1 MDEKDLIH
9 AVALECG
16 LSMIQTDKVLNSL
29 ASNIQ
34 IALKNQGSVTLKGLG
49 TFTTSVQSKIAE
61 SNSITGETIRYS
73 NTHVP
78 EFQPVK
84 ELLTLVEDRLS
95 LD

>member
-61 SNSITGETIRYS
+61 SNPMTGETIRYS
-73 NTHVP
+73 ITHVP

-84 ELLTLVEDRLS
+84 EMLTPVEDRLS

>member
-9 AVALECG
+9 AVAME
-16 LSMIQTDKVLNSL
+16 SDMSIIQTKKVLNSL

-34 IALKNQGSVTLKGLG
+34 IALKNQGSVTLRGLG
-49 TFTTSVQSKIAE
+49 TFKTSVQSRIAE
-61 SNSITGETIRYS
+61 SNPMTGETIRYS
-73 NTHVP
+73 ITHVP

-84 ELLTLVEDRLS
+84 ELLTPAEDRLS

>member
-1 MDEKDLIH
+1 MDENDLIL
-9 AVALECG
+9 AVALECDM
-16 LSMIQTDKVLNSL
+16 SMVQTIKVLNSL

-49 TFTTSVQSKIAE
+49 TFRTSVQSKIAE
-61 SNSITGETIRYS
+61 SNPITGETIRYS
-73 NTHVP
+73 ITHVP

-84 ELLTLVEDRLS
+84 ELLTPVKDRLS